1 MCCVGH
7 CGDCCVGNCSDC
19 GGKAARDL
27 KARHEKEV
35 ADELATKRKEIGERA
50 AKTEKE
56 LLDYAN
62 SSMNEL
68 INKIKVIN
76 KQDYGGKSLQINVE
90 QIKAQQAKIE
100 REVNGYV
107 WRVLDNRLQPKDP
120 ELKVII
126 DEMDTEKRNKRFN
139 AFVDKIYLSAQEGLK
154 KAIGENI
161 NKQHEVVR
169 REIQNRLDEVEISLK
184 KTQEAYT
191 EILSA
196 SKKDT
201 KENETLRT
209 KYMYQHD
216 IYEIL
221 EEQIK

>member
-1 MCCVGH
+1 MCCIGNS
-7 CGDCCVGNCSDC
+7 CNCCVGNCGDC

-35 ADELATKRKEIGERA
+35 ADELAKKRSEIGKKA
-50 AKTEKE
+50 QKMEKD

-62 SSMNEL
+62 SSMDEL
-68 INKIKVIN
+68 VNKIKVIN
-76 KQDYGGKSLQINVE
+76 MQEYGGKSLQINVE
-90 QIKAQQAKIE
+90 QIKDRQAKIE
-100 REVNGYV
+100 REVTGYI

-120 ELKVII
+120 ELAVII
-126 DEMDTEKRNKRFN
+126 DEMDTAKRNQRFN

-154 KAIGENI
+154 KAISENVK
-161 NKQHEVVR
+161 KQHDIVR

-191 EILSA
+191 EILGT
-196 SKKDT
+196 SKTDT

-216 IYEIL
+216 LYEIL
-221 EEQIK
+221 EEQVK